1 MTASPPLVTVFGSLH
16 YDIMVEAPDRPRKGE
31 TVTGHAWHPKCGGK
45 GGNQA
50 VSAARAGVRAA
61 MIGAVGDDD
70 FGRALLDNLDRNGV
84 DQRFV
89 GVASGAGSGMSV
101 AIFDDSGDYG
111 AVIVSGSNLTLGE
124 KDIAE
129 AAELIAQ
136 TAVLL
141 LQNEVPEA
149 ANIAAARA
157 VKAHGGRVVLN
168 AAPARKLTAELIA
181 LTDIVI
187 VNAIEAEFLAGV
199 SVVDTLEGAAK
210 AAGMLVGFYPAA
222 IVTAG
227 GEGVAYCDRDGQ
239 AFALPAMPVEVV
251 STHGAGDELVGAFAA
266 WLARGEPVEAALAA
280 ANAAAASLVATP
292 ERERGGLDQSEPAQ

>member
-1 MTASPPLVTVFGSLH
+1 MTAPLVTVFGSLH

-31 TVTGHAWHPKCGGK
+31 TVTGHAWQPKCGGK

-50 VSAARAGVRAA
+50 VSAARAGVRSA

-70 FGRALLDNLDRNGV
+70 FGRALVDNLACRGV
-84 DQRFV
+84 DSRFV
-89 GVASGAGSGMSV
+89 RVAPGAGSGMSV
-101 AIFDDSGDYG
+101 AIFDDDGDYG
-111 AVIVSGSNLTLGE
+111 AVIVSGSNLSLSE
-124 KDIAE
+124 KDIA
-129 AAELIAQ
+129 AATEMVAQ

-149 ANIAAARA
+149 ANVAAARA

-168 AAPARKLTAELIA
+168 AAPSRKLSGELIA

-199 SVVDTLEGAAK
+199 AVVDTLEGAAK
-210 AAGMLVGFYPAA
+210 AARVLIDFYPAA

-227 GEGVAYCDRDGQ
+227 GEGVAYCDRDGE
-239 AFALPAMPVEVV
+239 AFAMAAVPVKVV
-251 STHGAGDELVGAFAA
+251 STHGAGDEFVGAFAA
-266 WLARGEPVEAALAA
+266 GLAGGHQVEAALAA
-280 ANAAAASLVATP
+280 ANAAAALLVATP
-292 ERERGGLDQSEPAQ
+292 ERQREAI

>member
-1 MTASPPLVTVFGSLH
+1 MTPPRPLVTVFGSLH

-31 TVTGHAWHPKCGGK
+31 TVTGHAWQPKCGGK

-70 FGRALLDNLDRNGV
+70 FGRALLDNLGRCRV
-84 DQRFV
+84 DSRFV
-89 GVASGAGSGMSV
+89 RVAPGAGSGMSV
-101 AIFDDSGDYG
+101 AIFDDGGDYG

-124 KDIAE
+124 KDIA
-129 AAELIAQ
+129 AATEMVAQ

-141 LQNEVPEA
+141 LQNEVPEP

-168 AAPARKLTAELIA
+168 AAPARKLSDELVA
-181 LTDIVI
+181 LVDVVI
-187 VNAIEAEFLAGV
+187 VNAIEAGFLAGV
-199 SVVDTLEGAAK
+199 PVVDALEGAAE
-210 AAGMLVGFYPAA
+210 AARMLIDFCPAA

-227 GEGVAYCDRDGQ
+227 GEGVAYCDRDGH
-239 AFALPAMPVEVV
+239 AFALPAIPVEVV
-251 STHGAGDELVGAFAA
+251 STHGAGDEFVGAFAA
-266 WLARGEPVEAALAA
+266 GLARGHQVEAAIAA
-280 ANAAAASLVATP
+280 ANAAAALLVATP
-292 ERERGGLDQSEPAQ
+292 EREREAI

>member
-1 MTASPPLVTVFGSLH
+1 MTAPPPLVTVFGSLH

-101 AIFDDSGDYG
+101 AIFDESGDYG
-111 AVIVSGSNLTLGE
+111 AVIVSGSNLTLGK
-124 KDIAE
+124 KDITE

-199 SVVDTLEGAAK
+199 PVVDTLEGAAK
-210 AAGMLVGFYPAA
+210 AADILVASYPAA

-227 GEGVAYCDRDGQ
+227 GEGVAYRDRDGQ

-251 STHGAGDELVGAFAA
+251 STHGAGDEFVGAFAA

>member
-1 MTASPPLVTVFGSLH
+1 MTLPTTPLVTVFGSLH
-16 YDIMVEAPDRPRKGE
+16 YDIMVDAPDRPRKGE

-50 VSAARAGVRAA
+50 VSAARAGVSAA

-70 FGRALLDNLDRNGV
+70 FGRALLANLDRAGV
-84 DQRFV
+84 DRRFV
-89 GVASGAGSGMSV
+89 RVASGTGSGMSV
-101 AIFDDSGDYG
+101 AIFDAGGDYG

-124 KDIAE
+124 ADVTAASDVIAR
-129 AAELIAQ
+129 

-157 VKAHGGRVVLN
+157 VKAKGGRVVFN
-168 AAPARKLTAELIA
+168 AAPARKLSDDFLA
-181 LTDIVI
+181 LVDILV

-199 SVVDTLEGAAK
+199 AVVETLDGAAQ
-210 AAGMLVGFYPAA
+210 AARRLVDLCPVA

-227 GEGVAYCDRDGQ
+227 GEGVACCERTGA
-239 AFALPAMPVEVV
+239 AFALPAVPVKLV
-251 STHGAGDELVGAFAA
+251 STHGAGDEFVGALAA
-266 WLARGEPVEAALAA
+266 GLAGGDAMRAAVTA
-280 ANAAAASLVATP
+280 ANAASALLVSTP
-292 ERERGGLDQSEPAQ
+292 EAERQGI

>member
-1 MTASPPLVTVFGSLH
+1 MTAPLVTVFGSLH
-16 YDIMVEAPDRPRKGE
+16 YDIMVEAPNRPRKGE
-31 TVTGHAWHPKCGGK
+31 TVTGHAWQPKCGGK

-50 VSAARAGVRAA
+50 VSAARAGVRSA

-70 FGRALLDNLDRNGV
+70 FGRALVGNLARRGV
-84 DQRFV
+84 DSRFV
-89 GVASGAGSGMSV
+89 RVAPGAGSGMSV
-101 AIFDDSGDYG
+101 AIFDAGGDYG

-124 KDIAE
+124 KDIA
-129 AAELIAQ
+129 AATEMVAQ
-136 TAVLL
+136 TAVLLL

-168 AAPARKLTAELIA
+168 AAPARKLSGELIA

-187 VNAIEAEFLAGV
+187 VNALEAEFLAGV
-199 SVVDTLEGAAK
+199 AVVDTLEGAAE
-210 AAGMLVGFYPAA
+210 AARMLVDFYPAA

-239 AFALPAMPVEVV
+239 AFALSALPVKVV
-251 STHGAGDELVGAFAA
+251 STHGAGDEFVGAFAA
-266 WLARGEPVEAALAA
+266 GLARGHRVEAALAA
-280 ANAAAASLVATP
+280 ANAAAALLVATP
-292 ERERGGLDQSEPAQ
+292 ERQREAI